1 LEEYKIG
8 GRVWSVLPTIVSPS
22 FWNQFAFM
30 LNEYKPAL
38 LPSGG
43 TSRVAKCYSTPFI
56 TNFVKNWFKELLP
69 QVSFIWENAGSY
81 E

>member
-43 TSRVAKCYSTPFI
+43 TA
-56 TNFVKNWFKELLP
+56 E
-69 QVSFIWENAGSY
+69 
-81 E
+81 